1 MIGER
6 LSGPR
11 PRGIG
16 DRLFVVRASRAGKA
30 QQHNSTLWIRR
41 RDTMSS
47 PFGHR
52 SGSTGENDEQRR
64 SVTAKQENHH
74 DAETTT
80 QDLVSTSTAGGTRAA
95 TALLPALV
103 SRFVSAGLRSRSRD
117 SKAVLDPDSHP
128 ETPPII
134 ELTVPDWERLCRRI
148 VDRRPVLAAGSV
160 SVRLSANGTARF
172 RCSRSGVELSFSADE
187 MAAFV
192 AGVLTGEF
200 RQRQLAA

>member
-1 MIGER
+1 MTPNHD
-6 LSGPR
+6 PR
-11 PRGIG
+11 PRVDLDG
-16 DRLFVVRASRAGKA
+16 RWHK
-30 QQHNSTLWIRR
+30 
-41 RDTMSS
+41 SS
-47 PFGHR
+47 Y
-52 SGSTGENDEQRR
+52 
-64 SVTAKQENHH
+64 
-74 DAETTT
+74 
-80 QDLVSTSTAGGTRAA
+80 STAACTCVEVRLRGAA
-95 TALLPALV
+95 V
-103 SRFVSAGLRSRSRD
+103 QIRD